1 MRPGTMRS
9 TSVEQ
14 KVQSPFTQRAKPS
27 SSPHCFMYWFTQRS
41 SSLPLLSM
49 SSQESTTTPGLP
61 ALQRCSRTCVN
72 FAGKEAGGQS
82 SRRHEGSYTMPA
94 SVVLE
99 TMYSSASP
107 AATSIMAS

>member
-27 SSPHCFMYWFTQRS
+27 FQPPLLYVLVHTAQQP
-41 SSLPLLSM
+41 LPLLSM

-61 ALQRCSRTCVN
+61 CSSGAAEPVSALRERKRADSPQ
-72 FAGKEAGGQS
+72 GGT
-82 SRRHEGSYTMPA
+82 RGSYTMPA